1 MQHLIVSFYHVGPKS
16 SKQQSYYQDP
26 HKAASLLKV
35 GIQSLWYLNELISTS
50 RQNSH
55 IPQVM

>member
-1 MQHLIVSFYHVGPKS
+1 MQHLIVSFYHVGPRS

-35 GIQSLWYLNELISTS
+35 GIQSL
-50 RQNSH
+50 
-55 IPQVM
+55 